1 MHPLLKF
8 VEQVLYVIIT
18 YTTFT
23 RLAWLVH
30 LDLLTDLNDLVA
42 YLRFRG
48 SRFLEQVALDGP
60 FFFGSIP
67 IFS

>member
-30 LDLLTDLNDLVA
+30 LDLLTDLNDLVCLFKIPGVKVFGA
-42 YLRFRG
+42 G
-48 SRFLEQVALDGP
+48 ALC
-60 FFFGSIP
+60 
-67 IFS
+67 

>member
-42 YLRFRG
+42 DLRCRG
-48 SRFLEQVALDGP
+48 SRFLEQVHFA
-60 FFFGSIP
+60 SHI
-67 IFS
+67 

>member
-48 SRFLEQVALDGP
+48 VKVFGAGALC
-60 FFFGSIP
+60 
-67 IFS
+67 

>member
-42 YLRFRG
+42 DLRFRG
-48 SRFLEQVALDGP
+48 SRFLEQVHFA
-60 FFFGSIP
+60 SHI
-67 IFS
+67 